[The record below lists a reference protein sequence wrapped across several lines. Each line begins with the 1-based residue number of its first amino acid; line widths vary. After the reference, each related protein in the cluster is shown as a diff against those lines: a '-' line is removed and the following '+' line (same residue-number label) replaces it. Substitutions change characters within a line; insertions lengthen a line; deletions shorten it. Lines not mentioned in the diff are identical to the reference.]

1 MRHILTEIFKRKKLI
16 KKYAIYTGKP
26 VYAVENLN
34 LRNESM
40 LEVVKNYDE
49 DEVKND
55 IRPPPEEPSERM
67 ERLKY
72 EKMVRLM
79 ERFIQN
85 EDYRIW
91 CDKINQNGKF
101 INTIFF
107 LANKGE
113 DNIEIERIVKIFEVI
128 QEILLFKVDYDF
140 IKQLAWILLAL
151 LEAKEEKMEYVK
163 IKTFFINL

>member
-1 MRHILTEIFKRKKLI
+1 MKIIEFGVIKLI
-16 KKYAIYTGKP
+16 K
-26 VYAVENLN
+26 
-34 LRNESM
+34 S
-40 LEVVKNYDE
+40 
-49 DEVKND
+49 
-55 IRPPPEEPSERM
+55 
-67 ERLKY
+67 
-72 EKMVRLM
+72 
-79 ERFIQN
+79 
-85 EDYRIW
+85 
-91 CDKINQNGKF
+91 KF

-163 IKTFFINL
+163 IKTFFINLQYVLKQIEDMKLREEEENAKYASSKKKEKLI

>member
-1 MRHILTEIFKRKKLI
+1 M
-16 KKYAIYTGKP
+16 YTGKP

-34 LRNESM
+34 LSNESM
-40 LEVVKNYDE
+40 LEVIKNYDE

-55 IRPPPEEPSERM
+55 IIPPPEEPSERM

-163 IKTFFINL
+163 IKTFFINLQYV